1 MAKVVDPNLLANK
14 PKEALWVRYIQQRI
28 KQNKNFLGFISGS
41 TGSGK
46 SWSSISIA
54 EQLDSDFTDERIVFS
69 GIELMKLINSDKLKK
84 GSVVVFEEAGIGMSS
99 KNWQSTINKMLN
111 FLIQT
116 FRHRNFILIFNSPYM
131 DFVDSSTRKL
141 FHAEFSTVGID
152 ISKGTC
158 RLKPRTIQYN
168 SRTKKFY
175 FKMLRVITKKGLI
188 PVNFW
193 SVGKPSPELIKS
205 YEIKKR
211 AFTDK
216 LNANILKELLEY
228 EKKESNDPIDTLT
241 MSQKEVL
248 DLVEKG
254 LNADQMSEE
263 LGIAVQGVRGHIS
276 NLRKKGFVIRALRD
290 RNNNNKV
297 IKYLVEK
304 KEEKEN
310 ED

>member
-1 MAKVVDPNLLANK
+1 MAKVVDPNLLPNA
-14 PKEALWVRYIQQRI
+14 PKDALWVRYIHQRI
-28 KQNKNFLGFISGS
+28 KQNKNFLGFISGP

-54 EQLDSDFTDERIVFS
+54 EQLDPTFTDERIVFS

-84 GSVVVFEEAGIGMSS
+84 GSVIVFEEAGIGMSN

-131 DFVDSSTRKL
+131 DFVDASTRKL
-141 FHAEFSTVGID
+141 FHAEFNTVGID
-152 ISKGTC
+152 ANKGTC

-193 SVGKPSPELIKS
+193 SVGKPSPELIKT
-205 YEIKKR
+205 YEVKKK

-216 LNANILKELLEY
+216 LNANIQQELEDY
-228 EKKESNDPIDTLT
+228 EKSEDKSTVDAITIAQE
-241 MSQKEVL
+241 EVL
-248 DLVEKG
+248 DMLNKG
-254 LNADQMSEE
+254 MTIPEISEE
-263 LGIAVQGVRGHIS
+263 LFVTPENTRQHIIRLKKKGYTIRGVRED
-276 NLRKKGFVIRALRD
+276 RKVVRYID
-290 RNNNNKV
+290 
-297 IKYLVEK
+297 
-304 KEEKEN
+304 EN
-310 ED
+310 PKIQESKSSS